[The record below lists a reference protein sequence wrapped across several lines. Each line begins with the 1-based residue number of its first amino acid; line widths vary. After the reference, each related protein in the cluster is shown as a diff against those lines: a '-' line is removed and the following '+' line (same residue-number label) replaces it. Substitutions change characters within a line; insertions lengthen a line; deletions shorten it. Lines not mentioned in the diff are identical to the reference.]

1 MKAEIIQ
8 MAMAPSK
15 WGKWFF
21 LKGSAK
27 NYLTASTTPTKLK
40 FDALSCVRH

>member
-15 WGKWFF
+15 WENVFF

-27 NYLTASTTPTKLK
+27 KYLTASTTLRKLK
-40 FDALSCVRH
+40 FDALSCARH